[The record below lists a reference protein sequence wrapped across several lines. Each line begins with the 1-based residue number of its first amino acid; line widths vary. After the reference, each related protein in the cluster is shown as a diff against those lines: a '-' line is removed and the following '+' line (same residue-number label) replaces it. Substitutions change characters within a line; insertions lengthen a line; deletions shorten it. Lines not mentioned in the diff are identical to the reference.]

1 MEEFLGRIALSK
13 AGRDKGG
20 RFAVIGRA
28 DDAHVWIADGETRKI
43 ARPKRKKLMHLAFE
57 KSKVADIE
65 AILALP
71 GGTADAAL
79 RRALAHDRDNEGG
92 IACPSQM

>member
-1 MEEFLGRIALSK
+1 MEEYLGRIALSK
-13 AGRDKGG
+13 AGRDKGR
-20 RFAVIGRA
+20 RFAVVGRA
-28 DDAHVWIADGETRKI
+28 DDAHVLIADGETHKI
-43 ARPKRKKLMHLAFE
+43 AKPKKKKLMHLAFE
-57 KSKVADIE
+57 RSKVADIE

-79 RRALAHDRDNEGG
+79 RRALDHENEGG

>member
-1 MEEFLGRIALSK
+1 MEEYLGRIALSK
-13 AGRDKGG
+13 AGRDKGA

-28 DDAHVWIADGETRKI
+28 DDAHVFIANGRNRMI
-43 ARPKRKKLMHLAFE
+43 AKPKKKKLMHLAFE
-57 KSKVADIE
+57 KSKIADIE

-79 RRALAHDRDNEGG
+79 RRVLERENEGG
-92 IACPSQM
+92 IACPNQM